1 MNKILLRLLRL
12 FDGFWR
18 RIDVNPDHLH
28 TILEVKLK
36 MDGRRKTAFNYHR
49 SAQKKEVKG
58 QDIIAMI
65 SMFFLGT
72 FSTFII
78 FYLDHSPSAIFLYL
92 TLWMAILSLTLIS
105 DFTDVL
111 IDVRDNF
118 ILLPRPI
125 EGRTIAFSR
134 ILHILF
140 YLVKL
145 VIPFCISGFIGVG
158 IKFGPLASVLLGF
171 LIILSVLLTIF
182 IVNILYLILLNV
194 LSPSKFKEVI
204 NYFQIAFFALMFVGY
219 QLLPRLIIMNGAA
232 GSNFIDRFYFYPL
245 PSTWLANIWGVFYN
259 ESSNT
264 AINYSLALLGLAAP
278 FLAIYLVATV
288 LSKNFSQKVF
298 SIAEGESTTSRTKN
312 RRSKAGA
319 WMRYTGIW
327 VCRNSAER
335 SIYEFTWQ
343 LSGRSRDFKL
353 RFYPS
358 IIMIPILFITTIIL
372 PMGGEDDTSPNLYN
386 SSFYLFGFYF
396 SIFLLIS
403 ALSVLPYAER
413 YKASWFYRAYPI
425 ESPGRILTGSYKA
438 LLVKYFLP
446 IYAIITVATVYLF
459 GMRVLNDAF
468 FALFALLT
476 TVTGVAMLTN
486 NILPFTKSWD
496 EASRGGNIG
505 FLLLS
510 MMLASACAAI
520 HYFISQ
526 YDWLVWLMIPL
537 LALLHIV
544 GIRHYASTKWK
555 YIIWE

>member
-1 MNKILLRLLRL
+1 MNKILLSLLRL
-12 FDGFWR
+12 FNGLWQSMGVD
-18 RIDVNPDHLH
+18 PAHLY
-28 TILEVKLK
+28 TILEAKLK
-36 MDGRRKTAFNYHR
+36 MDSRRKTAFNYHR

-58 QDIIAMI
+58 QDVIAMI

-72 FSTFII
+72 FSTFIV

-92 TLWMAILSLTLIS
+92 TLWMTILSLTLIS

-118 ILLPRPI
+118 ILFPRPI
-125 EGRTIAFSR
+125 GGRTIVLSR

-145 VIPFCISGFIGVG
+145 VIPFSISGLIGVG
-158 IKFGPLASVLLGF
+158 IKFGPLAPVLLSF

-204 NYFQIAFFALMFVGY
+204 NYFQIAFFAFMLVGY
-219 QLLPRLIIMNGAA
+219 QLLPRLIIMNGSA
-232 GSNFIDRFYFYPL
+232 GSNFINQFYFYPL
-245 PSTWLANIWGVFYN
+245 PSAWLANIWGVFYS
-259 ESSNT
+259 ESSST
-264 AINYSLALLGLAAP
+264 AINYLLALLGLVAP
-278 FLAIYLVATV
+278 FLAIYMVATV

-298 SIAEGESTTSRTKN
+298 SISEGGSTTARTKH
-312 RRSKAGA
+312 RRSKMGA
-319 WMRYTGIW
+319 WMRSTGIL
-327 VCRNSAER
+327 VCRNNTER

-358 IIMIPILFITTIIL
+358 IIMIPVYFVITVVFPL
-372 PMGGEDDTSPNLYN
+372 GKEDDISPNLYN

-403 ALSVLPYAER
+403 ALGVLPYADR

-468 FALFALLT
+468 FALFALLA

-526 YDWLVWLMIPL
+526 YDWLVWLMIPI
-537 LALLHIV
+537 LALLHIA
-544 GIRHYASTKWK
+544 GIRYYASTKWK